1 MIFAPVPALG
11 RRIASARVN
20 GIDFTYSRHRQ
31 DVPSH
36 AHRRTMIVLGVS
48 GGFDEAYGRHRDTTT
63 CRLGTAL
70 VRPAGE
76 VHSNHFGPHGARDIA
91 IEFDDD
97 VLERLRPHDRAITT
111 IATYRNDHLAVL
123 SQGVVRELSATDDA
137 SPLALEALA
146 FELLAFLIRA
156 AGPPTGSDRAAV
168 WMRRVREFI
177 QDEWQRQRITLNDLA
192 SVAAIHP
199 VHLARAYRLTFGET
213 PAQSIRRLR
222 TEWAAHALLTSS
234 LSLTEVAS
242 QAGFSDQSHMTR
254 TFRRTFGVTPQAWR
268 QTRRRG

>member
-1 MIFAPVPALG
+1 MTFAPVPALG

-48 GGFDEAYGRHRDTTT
+48 GGFDEAYGPRRAATT
-63 CRLGTAL
+63 CGLGTAL
-70 VRPAGE
+70 ARPAGE
-76 VHSNHFGPHGARDIA
+76 VHSNHFGPRGARDVA

-97 VLERLRPHDRAITT
+97 ILERLQPCDRAITT
-111 IATYRNDHLAVL
+111 VATYRHDYLAGL
-123 SQGVVRELSATDDA
+123 THRIVRELSANDDA

-146 FELLAFLIRA
+146 LELLAILVRA
-156 AGPPTGSDRAAV
+156 SGPTAVSDHARP

-177 QDEWQRQRITLNDLA
+177 EDEWQLRRITLTDLA
-192 SVAAIHP
+192 SLAAIHP
-199 VHLARAYRLTFGET
+199 VHLAREYRLTFGET

-222 TEWAAHALLTSS
+222 TEWAARALLTSS
-234 LSLTEVAS
+234 LSLSEIAS
-242 QAGFSDQSHMTR
+242 QAGFSDQSHMNR
-254 TFRRTFGVTPQAWR
+254 TFRRTFGVTPHLWR
-268 QTRRRG
+268 QARRGG